1 MCCLLIS
8 KDIIFFQVLVDYL
21 SLSKFEKFLDFI
33 ESVGEKISP
42 IQRDRDIK
50 GRTLLHI
57 LAKKTKEQNIVR
69 AIEIFRILVKEYKID
84 VTATDKNKRN
94 ILHYAGSSRAK
105 FLAFYNEISPD
116 QRQKLLEQ
124 KENKL

>member
-1 MCCLLIS
+1 MCCLLVS
-8 KDIIFFQVLVDYL
+8 KDILFFQVLVDYL

-57 LAKKTKEQNIVR
+57 LAKKTKE
-69 AIEIFRILVKEYKID
+69 
-84 VTATDKNKRN
+84 
-94 ILHYAGSSRAK
+94 
-105 FLAFYNEISPD
+105 
-116 QRQKLLEQ
+116 
-124 KENKL
+124 